1 MALLFQTLFILSV
14 SFFKNVFDQL
24 FRIFKNFVYLFL
36 FLTGSSFLHGLVS
49 SCREQGLLSSC
60 DARAFH
66 SGSVSC
72 HGAWGSRH
80 TGSVVAGPGL

>member
-1 MALLFQTLFILSV
+1 MVPFRTSIS
-14 SFFKNVFDQL
+14 QL
-24 FRIFKNFVYLFL
+24 FFFIFIFGYV
-36 FLTGSSFLHGLVS
+36 GSSLLQRLFS

-66 SGSVSC
+66 SDSISC